1 MGGTILEIS
10 VQPIW
15 DVAFSLFF
23 YLFDKETP
31 CHSILVITDETVLKH
46 ESKSIPGVTANN
58 STNQEE
64 QLHEELQKGES
75 NPTPLFLRIP
85 CFYNWHR

>member
-1 MGGTILEIS
+1 MGGSILEIS
-10 VQPIW
+10 INQFGT
-15 DVAFSLFF
+15 VAFSLFF
-23 YLFDKETP
+23 YLFDKEMP
-31 CHSILVITDETVLKH
+31 CHSILVITDETVLNH

-75 NPTPLFLRIP
+75 NPTPLFLKIP
-85 CFYNWHR
+85 WFKNRHR